1 MLQSSNNLFPLAV
14 YWGVQSVIHLKED
27 DDQRTL
33 VTIRK
38 RNSCRYPNSSEISDE
53 MKEPLLDPMA
63 TSMVSE
69 NGFDVSQSDS
79 TTCESCTWSEDN
91 GVISAN
97 GNGRGGAVN
106 NNNNDEEDGSTSQEV
121 SPVHNQVN
129 SVSSSTLPSKLDK
142 KQVSN
147 DQWDDEID
155 DLLQVE
161 RKVDESEKL
170 YQTMPTPMSNSSSL
184 TQIDSSSPTINT
196 TSDVTS
202 SEKSVD
208 YSPDSLNGKEKN
220 ESEASLLSEDSSATL
235 KPEDFEDF
243 KRRVQREFLEN
254 TNELRSSK
262 DGTLKAG
269 LPIDPSRINDSLKLY
284 GDNNNVMSKSFSAA
298 NRGPNM
304 SYEIGE

>member
-1 MLQSSNNLFPLAV
+1 M
-14 YWGVQSVIHLKED
+14 IHLKED

-33 VTIRK
+33 VTVRK

-63 TSMVSE
+63 TSIMSE
-69 NGFDVSQSDS
+69 NGFDISQSDS

-91 GVISAN
+91 GVVST
-97 GNGRGGAVN
+97 NGRGGVN
-106 NNNNDEEDGSTSQEV
+106 HDDADEDGSTSQEV

-142 KQVSN
+142 KQMSN
-147 DQWDDEID
+147 AHDQWDDEID

-161 RKVDESEKL
+161 RKVDDSEKL
-170 YQTMPTPMSNSSSL
+170 YQTMPAPMSNSSSL
-184 TQIDSSSPTINT
+184 TQIDSSST
-196 TSDVTS
+196 TTTTTTTTNGVTS
-202 SEKSVD
+202 SEKSLD
-208 YSPDSLNGKEKN
+208 YSTAKN

-243 KRRVQREFLEN
+243 KKRVQREFLEN

-284 GDNNNVMSKSFSAA
+284 GDNNIMSKSFSGAGG
-298 NRGPNM
+298 RGPNM